1 MKKSIVVLML
11 GLGGVIYAQE
21 TTALS
26 NVSKTDT
33 LKLRDITYVLESSV
47 LNDSLDIVEKR
58 SAMPAIHTPLNS
70 RLKYIATTDEGFK
83 PFISLDSKQDSI
95 VLVSKYIKGEL
106 ESGVVVEDNGAED
119 LAVVHYTDFK
129 PVTRYITNSD
139 YHFYMYASSEI
150 EKNDALRDQF
160 DNLDEGE
167 LLPYKQSYVDDK
179 WTSWNGDLTES
190 QVNMDGLSTPATLY
204 SSLDENKEKMMWK
217 IMGKDNVLSYV
228 FIEKVKGITTV
239 YEQSFKK
246 EGSKLVASP
255 LNTASMIN
263 VGFDKKRVTAKT
275 EKGKSISDIY
285 FENFG
290 KREWKKPN
298 QYIFDYKRKSDKK
311 DTRARV
317 VLDKSIA
324 PDTIF
329 FDFIVALA
337 NNPELFRRDVHLKDF
352 SYEQIL
358 NKKIIVLNASVKSL
372 YTLE

>member
-11 GLGGVIYAQE
+11 GIGGVIYAQDSI
-21 TTALS
+21 ALRDLS
-26 NVSKTDT
+26 TKDT
-33 LKLRDITYVLESSV
+33 LKLRDVTYVLDTYV

-58 SAMPAIHTPLNS
+58 SAMPAIHTPLNN
-70 RLKYIATTDEGFK
+70 RLKYIASTDEGFK
-83 PFISLDSKQDSI
+83 PFISLDSKKDSI

-106 ESGVVVEDNGAED
+106 ENGVVVEDNGAED

-129 PVTRYITNSD
+129 PVTRYTTNSD

-150 EKNDALRDQF
+150 EKNDGLRDQF
-160 DNLDEGE
+160 DNLEEGE
-167 LLPYKQSYVDDK
+167 LLPYKQDYVDGK
-179 WTSWNGDLTES
+179 WTSWNGDLTVS
-190 QVNMDGLSTPATLY
+190 QVNIDGLSTAATLY
-204 SSLDENKEKMMWK
+204 SSLDENKERMMWK
-217 IMGKDNVLSYV
+217 ILDKDNVLSYV
-228 FIEKVKGITTV
+228 FIEKAKGITTV
-239 YEQSFKK
+239 YEQSFRK
-246 EGSKLVASP
+246 EGDKLVPLP

-263 VGFDKKRVTAKT
+263 VGFDKKRITTKT

-285 FENFG
+285 FETFG

-317 VLDKSIA
+317 VLDKSIT

-352 SYEQIL
+352 SYEQLL
-358 NKKIIVLNASVKSL
+358 NKKIIVLNTSVKAL
-372 YTLE
+372 YILE

>member
-21 TTALS
+21 ATALS

-58 SAMPAIHTPLNS
+58 SAFPAIHTPLNS
-70 RLKYIATTDEGFK
+70 RLKFIANTDEGFK

-160 DNLDEGE
+160 DNLEEGE
-167 LLPYKQSYVDDK
+167 LFPYKQSYVDDK
-179 WTSWNGDLTES
+179 WTSWNDNLTES
-190 QVNMDGLSTPATLY
+190 QVNIDLLSTPATLY
-204 SSLDENKEKMMWK
+204 SSLDESKEKMMWK
-217 IMGKDNVLSYV
+217 IIGKDNVLSYV
-228 FIEKVKGITTV
+228 FIEKEKGITTV

-246 EGSKLVASP
+246 EGNRLEALT

-263 VGFDKKRVTAKT
+263 VGFDKKRITAKT

-329 FDFIVALA
+329 FDFIVA
-337 NNPELFRRDVHLKDF
+337 
-352 SYEQIL
+352 
-358 NKKIIVLNASVKSL
+358 
-372 YTLE
+372 

>member
-11 GLGGVIYAQE
+11 GLGGVIHAQE
-21 TTALS
+21 ATALS
-26 NVSKTDT
+26 DVSKMET
-33 LKLRDITYVLESSV
+33 LKLRDITYVVKTSV
-47 LNDSLDIVEKR
+47 LNDSLQIAEKV
-58 SAMPAIHTPLNS
+58 SAYPTTNTALSN
-70 RLKYIATTDEGFK
+70 RLKYVAANDETALSY
-83 PFISLDSKQDSI
+83 IDLTSKKDTII
-95 VLVSKYIKGEL
+95 VRSKYIKDQL
-106 ESGVVVEDNGAED
+106 ESGVAIEENGAD
-119 LAVVHYTDFK
+119 DVAVVSYTDFK

-139 YHFYMYASSEI
+139 YHFYAYASSEI

-160 DNLDEGE
+160 DNLEEGE
-167 LLPYKQSYVDDK
+167 LLPYKQSYVDGK
-179 WTSWNGDLTES
+179 WVSWNGDLTES
-190 QVNMDGLSTPATLY
+190 QVNIAGLSTPAVLY
-204 SSLDENKEKMMWK
+204 SSIEENKERMMWK

-228 FIEKVKGITTV
+228 FIEKAKGITTV

-246 EGSKLVASP
+246 EGGNLVASP

-263 VGFDKKRVTAKT
+263 VGFDKKRITAKT

-290 KREWKKPN
+290 KKEWKKPN
-298 QYIFDYKRKSDKK
+298 QYLFDYKRKSDKK

-317 VLDKSIA
+317 VLDKHIA

-337 NNPELFRRDVHLKDF
+337 NNPELFRRDVSLKDF